1 MAEPGILTKEE
12 ANAKIAAFVALAYA
26 ALADAETLADD
37 YGLAFS
43 FSPAYGMG
51 GWYASK
57 EAYLKDNYGAD
68 YSSDPDW
75 EDSSSEENY
84 GWQSSSSNC

>member
-43 FSPAYGMG
+43 FRQLTA
-51 GWYASK
+51 W
-57 EAYLKDNYGAD
+57 AD
-68 YSSDPDW
+68 GTPVRKHT
-75 EDSSSEENY
+75 
-84 GWQSSSSNC
+84 